1 MLRSMFSAIS
11 ALNIHQTYMDVVAN
25 NLANVNTYG
34 YKASR
39 VTFQDQFSQTMW
51 NGAAPTENLG
61 GINPAQIGL
70 GVRLGAISPNFT
82 QGMLQNTN
90 RNTDL
95 AIQGDGFFIY
105 NTGVTNLY
113 SRDGSLE
120 IDSEGYLVNG
130 STGARIQ
137 GWMANVVNN
146 IATVDTGMPISAL
159 QLPLGATLAQQT
171 ENATLFGNLDS
182 SQAVGYKY
190 PVTLGVYDSL
200 GDLHSVT
207 VEFELTDKATSTW
220 TWTASGTDVTGNG
233 TVTFDTDG
241 QSQTPSGTIHIAAS
255 NSGGAADF
263 DVTLDMS
270 RLTQLASNTDLSM
283 TYQDGLAAGSF
294 SSFFVT
300 PQTGEVYGV
309 YSNGMQRLIGQLAL
323 ASFVNPS
330 GLERVGNNMFVVG
343 SNSGAPAVGA
353 AGTGARG
360 TLAAGYLEG
369 SNVDLG
375 QEFTNMII
383 AQRGFQ
389 ASSRVITTSD
399 EMLLELVNL
408 KR

>member
-11 ALNIHQTYMDVVAN
+11 ALNLHQTYMDVVAN

-39 VTFQDQFSQTMW
+39 VTFQDQFSQTLW
-51 NGAAPTENLG
+51 NGAGPTENLG

-70 GVRLGAISPNFT
+70 GVRLGAVSPNFT

-90 RNTDL
+90 RNTDI

-105 NTGVTNLY
+105 NNGITNLY

-130 STGARIQ
+130 STGTRIQ

-146 IATVDTGMPISAL
+146 IATVDTGMPITAL

-171 ENATLFGNLDS
+171 QNATLFGNLDS
-182 SQAVGYKY
+182 SQSVGYQY

-207 VEFELTDKATSTW
+207 VEFELTNKATNTW
-220 TWTASGTDVTGNG
+220 TWTATGTDVSGTG
-233 TVTFDTDG
+233 TVSFDTNG
-241 QSQTPSGTIHIAAS
+241 QSQTASGTIHIAAS
-255 NSGGAADF
+255 SSGGAADF

-270 RLTQLASNTDLSM
+270 RLTQLASDTDLSM

-300 PQTGEVYGV
+300 PQTGEIYGV

-330 GLERVGNNMFVVG
+330 GLERVGNNMFMVG
-343 SNSGAPAVGA
+343 SNSGDPAVGA

-389 ASSRVITTSD
+389 SSSRVITTSD

>member
-11 ALNIHQTYMDVVAN
+11 ALNLHQTYMDVVAN

-39 VTFQDQFSQTMW
+39 VTFQDQFSQTLW
-51 NGAAPTENLG
+51 NGAGPTENLG

-105 NTGVTNLY
+105 NNGVTNLY

-171 ENATLFGNLDS
+171 QNANLFGNLDS

-207 VEFELTDKATSTW
+207 VEFELADKSTNTW
-220 TWTASGTDVTGNG
+220 NWTASGTDVTGSG
-233 TVTFDTDG
+233 TVTFDHDG

-330 GLERVGNNMFVVG
+330 GLERVGNNMFMVG
-343 SNSGAPAVGA
+343 SNSGDAAVGA

>member
-1 MLRSMFSAIS
+1 MFSAIS
-11 ALNIHQTYMDVVAN
+11 ALNLHQTYMDVVAN

-39 VTFQDQFSQTMW
+39 VTFQDQFSQTLW
-51 NGAAPTENLG
+51 NGAGPTENLG

-95 AIQGDGFFIY
+95 AIQGDGFLIY
-105 NTGVTNLY
+105 NNGVTNLY

-171 ENATLFGNLDS
+171 QNANLFGNLDS

-207 VEFELTDKATSTW
+207 VEFELADKSTNTW
-220 TWTASGTDVTGNG
+220 NWTASGTDVTGSG
-233 TVTFDTDG
+233 TVTFDHDG

-330 GLERVGNNMFVVG
+330 GLERVGNNMFMVG
-343 SNSGAPAVGA
+343 SNSGDAAVGA

>member
-11 ALNIHQTYMDVVAN
+11 ALNLHQTYMDVVAN

-39 VTFQDQFSQTMW
+39 VTFQDQFSQTLW
-51 NGAAPTENLG
+51 NGAGPTENLG

-105 NTGVTNLY
+105 NNGVTNLY

-171 ENATLFGNLDS
+171 QNASLFGNLDS

-207 VEFELTDKATSTW
+207 IEFELANKSSKTW
-220 TWTASGTDVTGNG
+220 NWTASGTDVTGSG

-330 GLERVGNNMFVVG
+330 GLERVGNNMFMVG
-343 SNSGAPAVGA
+343 SNSGDAAVGA

>member
-1 MLRSMFSAIS
+1 MFSAIS
-11 ALNIHQTYMDVVAN
+11 ALNLHQTYMDVVAN

-39 VTFQDQFSQTMW
+39 VTFQDQFSKTLW
-51 NGAAPTENLG
+51 NGAGPTENLG

-105 NTGVTNLY
+105 NNGVTNLY

-171 ENATLFGNLDS
+171 QNANLFGNLDS

-207 VEFELTDKATSTW
+207 VEFELADKSTNTW
-220 TWTASGTDVTGNG
+220 NWTASGTDVTGSG
-233 TVTFDTDG
+233 TVTFDHDG

-330 GLERVGNNMFVVG
+330 GLERVGNNMFMVG
-343 SNSGAPAVGA
+343 SNSGDAAVGA